1 MKSLLPYLKPF
12 KKQCVI
18 GPLCKWIE
26 AILEL
31 ILPTIMAF
39 MIDQGV
45 MKSDMRIVFTYGS
58 LMILMVFIGFGFSLV
73 CQYQAAIASQGFG
86 TNMRNLLLEKI
97 LSLSY
102 EDLDRF
108 GEATLINRISN
119 DVNQLQV
126 AVAMLIRL
134 VIRAPFIV
142 LGAVLMAMFLD
153 FQLSLILIAT
163 IPLIALTLYVFLYVT
178 TPLYSAYQ
186 EKLDDFT
193 HLLEQNF
200 AGVRVIRAFLS
211 QRKESARLME
221 ISQDLK
227 NRMMRIA
234 RISSLLQPFHA
245 LIVNGAIVILLWNGW
260 IALPDGIPAG
270 TMVAFINYATQI
282 LLALVAVSNLIVIF
296 TRANASAKRV
306 NELLACETKEHYG
319 CVTAIK
325 DSSTAIVFSNV
336 SFTYP
341 FGKRPA
347 LRNLS
352 LEIQAGETIGV
363 IGGTGSG
370 KSTLASILMRS
381 YPCDQITIFGQPIAS
396 YDPSTFASLV
406 TLIPQK
412 SELFSGTLKENLHV
426 ADASANDDALWSVL
440 QKAQAK
446 DFVSEKDGLHMRI
459 EAQGKNL
466 SGGQKQRICIARG
479 LLRKSRILIFDDAF
493 SALDFQTDAQIRNAI
508 AKESDCTKILI
519 SQRVATLLNCDRILV
534 LDDGAVAGFA
544 PHKELFD
551 SCVTYREICVSQAIG
566 RQGVSAC

>member
-178 TPLYSAYQ
+178 TPLYSAYK
-186 EKLDDFT
+186 EILDDFT
-193 HLLEQNF
+193 HLLEQIF
-200 AGVRVIRAFLS
+200 SGVRVISAFLS
-211 QRKESARLME
+211 LRIASARIM
-221 ISQDLK
+221 
-227 NRMMRIA
+227 
-234 RISSLLQPFHA
+234 
-245 LIVNGAIVILLWNGW
+245 
-260 IALPDGIPAG
+260 
-270 TMVAFINYATQI
+270 
-282 LLALVAVSNLIVIF
+282 
-296 TRANASAKRV
+296 
-306 NELLACETKEHYG
+306 
-319 CVTAIK
+319 
-325 DSSTAIVFSNV
+325 
-336 SFTYP
+336 
-341 FGKRPA
+341 
-347 LRNLS
+347 
-352 LEIQAGETIGV
+352 
-363 IGGTGSG
+363 
-370 KSTLASILMRS
+370 
-381 YPCDQITIFGQPIAS
+381 
-396 YDPSTFASLV
+396 
-406 TLIPQK
+406 
-412 SELFSGTLKENLHV
+412 
-426 ADASANDDALWSVL
+426 
-440 QKAQAK
+440 
-446 DFVSEKDGLHMRI
+446 
-459 EAQGKNL
+459 
-466 SGGQKQRICIARG
+466 
-479 LLRKSRILIFDDAF
+479 
-493 SALDFQTDAQIRNAI
+493 
-508 AKESDCTKILI
+508 
-519 SQRVATLLNCDRILV
+519 
-534 LDDGAVAGFA
+534 
-544 PHKELFD
+544 
-551 SCVTYREICVSQAIG
+551 
-566 RQGVSAC
+566 

>member
-306 NELLACETKEHYG
+306 SFWLAK
-319 CVTAIK
+319 
-325 DSSTAIVFSNV
+325 
-336 SFTYP
+336 
-341 FGKRPA
+341 
-347 LRNLS
+347 
-352 LEIQAGETIGV
+352 
-363 IGGTGSG
+363 
-370 KSTLASILMRS
+370 
-381 YPCDQITIFGQPIAS
+381 
-396 YDPSTFASLV
+396 
-406 TLIPQK
+406 QK
-412 SELFSGTLKENLHV
+412 NIMDV
-426 ADASANDDALWSVL
+426 
-440 QKAQAK
+440 
-446 DFVSEKDGLHMRI
+446 
-459 EAQGKNL
+459 
-466 SGGQKQRICIARG
+466 
-479 LLRKSRILIFDDAF
+479 
-493 SALDFQTDAQIRNAI
+493 
-508 AKESDCTKILI
+508 
-519 SQRVATLLNCDRILV
+519 
-534 LDDGAVAGFA
+534 
-544 PHKELFD
+544 
-551 SCVTYREICVSQAIG
+551 
-566 RQGVSAC
+566 